1 MRTVFINFWLKNG
14 EKICVYLE
22 TNQED
27 EIIMQKLASTK
38 TEFIEARLNDNGNL
52 VAFKKDEIVCIEMKG
67 KGESV

>member
-27 EIIMQKLASTK
+27 GIIMQKLANTK
-38 TEFIEARLNDNGNL
+38 TEFIEARLNDNSNL
-52 VAFKKDEIVCIEMKG
+52 VAFKKDEIICIEIK
-67 KGESV
+67 KVETI

>member
-1 MRTVFINFWLKNG
+1 MSSHYIDFWLKNG

>member
-1 MRTVFINFWLKNG
+1 MRTVFINFWLKHG
-14 EKICVYLE
+14 KKICVYLE

-52 VAFKKDEIVCIEMKG
+52 VAFKKDEIICIEIRKV
-67 KGESV
+67 ETI